1 MAGASDLTKFK
12 LVMWKNW
19 LLVCRKKKS
28 TFWTI
33 AVPVLLIGSL
43 ALFRAYT
50 DQFTVPDLTYAPVG
64 LDVRP

>member
-19 LLVCRKKKS
+19 LLVCRNKKS

-50 DQFTVPDLTYAPVG
+50 DQFAVPDLTYAPVG
-64 LDVRP
+64 LDIRP